1 MACEVIHSPT
11 WFSRRIYA
19 RRPRSALDSRPR
31 GEFGDE
37 TCEREDDSCGPRCG
51 GGKGGRQDGNGGR
64 PCERRSCLGGFL
76 HRPTLNSSRS
86 SPASC
91 FAASSPSSTPLA
103 ASAAVGLLLLLCV
116 RRESSFIPRGEHALY
131 TGPCLLPLL
140 LLFRTR
146 NRRSYSSLLSLALFL
161 SLSFAPRLS
170 YTSATTAY
178 NQNSLPCS

>member
-1 MACEVIHSPT
+1 MYGLRRDPLTDLVLETNIRAKTKVCPRLKAE
-11 WFSRRIYA
+11 RRISG
-19 RRPRSALDSRPR
+19 RDMRER
-31 GEFGDE
+31 GRLVWAAVRG
-37 TCEREDDSCGPRCG
+37 RE
-51 GGKGGRQDGNGGR
+51 GGRQDGNGGR

-146 NRRSYSSLLSLALFL
+146 NRRSYSPLLFLLLSFSL
-161 SLSFAPRLS
+161 SLVRSTSFLHVSDYRV
-170 YTSATTAY
+170 
-178 NQNSLPCS
+178 